1 MKFILLFSST
11 ILVFVAAMAS
21 QLLAE
26 RAYYSSHEENDT
38 DTIAVVADT
47 LHDDDIITVVDEVTG
62 DSLSHDP
69 TRLTEADFQRAA
81 DSLRCEIAAIKAV
94 VDCEAG
100 PTHKGFDEPGC
111 PIVNFDNSVYRKF
124 CAKRGINSSAYKKL
138 YTPQGNGQDNA
149 WAKLQAA
156 MKVDRQS
163 AIEGTFWGMFQIGG
177 FNWSKCG
184 CKDIDEFYE
193 RMCESEGE
201 QLMLFVAFIKTTKLD
216 RHLRNHN
223 WAAFSRSYNG
233 PSYARRGYHTR
244 MASSYARHSSNK

>member
-1 MKFILLFSST
+1 MRFILLFLST
-11 ILVFVAAMAS
+11 ILVFVAAMTS
-21 QLLAE
+21 QVLAE
-26 RAYYSSHEENDT
+26 RAFSMPVKAVDT
-38 DTIAVVADT
+38 VAVDTASVDNPEKIVV
-47 LHDDDIITVVDEVTG
+47 IDEVTG
-62 DSLSHDP
+62 DSLSHDS
-69 TRLTEADFQRAA
+69 TRITEADFRRAA

-100 PTHKGFDEPGC
+100 PTHKGFAEPGC
-111 PIVNFDNSVYRKF
+111 PIVNFDLSVYRKF
-124 CAKRGINSSAYKKL
+124 CRKRGINPDAYKKH
-138 YTPQGNGQDNA
+138 YTPQGRGQANV
-149 WAKLQAA
+149 WARLQAA
-156 MKVDRQS
+156 MKIDRQS

-216 RHLRNHN
+216 GHLRSHN

-244 MASSYARHSSNK
+244 MASSYARHSKAK